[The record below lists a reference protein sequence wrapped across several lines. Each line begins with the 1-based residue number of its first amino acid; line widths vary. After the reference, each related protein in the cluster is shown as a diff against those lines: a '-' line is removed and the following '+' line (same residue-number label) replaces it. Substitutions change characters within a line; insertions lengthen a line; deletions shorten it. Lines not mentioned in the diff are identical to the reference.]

1 MNDNLQKEATRG
13 EKTVK
18 VTITRSFE
26 IEDKMKELS
35 EKIKEYQGYK
45 IRLILKTFIEDDP
58 SIVKFSTSFL
68 KSAG

>member
-35 EKIKEYQGYK
+35 EKIKEY
-45 IRLILKTFIEDDP
+45 
-58 SIVKFSTSFL
+58 
-68 KSAG
+68 